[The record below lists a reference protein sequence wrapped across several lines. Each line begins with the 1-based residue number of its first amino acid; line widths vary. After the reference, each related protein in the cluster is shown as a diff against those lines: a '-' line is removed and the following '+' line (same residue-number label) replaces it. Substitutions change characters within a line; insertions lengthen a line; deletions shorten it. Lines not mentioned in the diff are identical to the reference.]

1 MDTLTALHQRFS
13 ANHFDTSKPVS
24 PELLD
29 QLIDAARQAPSSF
42 NQQHARYFA
51 VQDLSARQTLRTI
64 AYNQAKVEEAPLVIV
79 VLGDLHAHTHFADIA
94 HADQKAGIYDEGL
107 ANYFIQAVQ
116 NGYADPA
123 RAHDEAIR
131 SGALAAMNIMNAAT
145 ALGLVT
151 GPMIGFDQAKFKETF
166 HIAERY
172 LPVIM
177 LTVGYNAPGNWP
189 KKTRLAIQSLLV
201 RDGRPQKPHA
211 FSTN

>member
-13 ANHFDTSKPVS
+13 ANHFDTSRSVS

-29 QLIDAARQAPSSF
+29 QLIDAARQAPSAF
-42 NQQHARYFA
+42 NLQHARYFA
-51 VQDLSARQTLRTI
+51 VQDLSARQTLRAI

-79 VLGDLHAHTHFADIA
+79 VLGDLQAHAHFAKIA
-94 HADQKAGIYDEGL
+94 HADQTAGIYDEGL
-107 ANYFIQAVQ
+107 ANYFMQAVQ
-116 NGYADPA
+116 NTYGDPA
-123 RAHDEAIR
+123 RAHDEALR

-166 HIAERY
+166 AISERY

-177 LTVGYNAPGNWP
+177 LTIGYDAAGNWP
-189 KKTRLAIQSLLV
+189 KKTRLPVDALLV
-201 RDGRPQKPHA
+201 RDGRPHEPHA
-211 FSTN
+211 FTAD